1 VTPLFRK
8 IRKTGKALTGKFEH
22 MVPAWAGSWW
32 DDIKD
37 SLWLLPTV
45 FTLGCAAL
53 AVSLVHLDSGLVFGQ
68 TLARNPLLFGGGA
81 EGARGVL
88 SAIAS
93 SVVTVTG
100 TIFSIVI
107 VALQLASGQFTPR
120 VMRHFTG
127 DRINQMVLAAMIGT
141 FTYCLLVLR
150 TIRSADDQRGAFVP
164 TVSVS
169 VGILLAL
176 ICIAGLILFIHHSAK
191 QLQVSFIIQRA
202 AEDTDHLIC
211 TTFPESGDGKAS
223 SGGFALPRGE
233 PNVVRAHSSG
243 YLQDINL
250 EHLKDLAAN
259 RDLTIHLLHT
269 YGTHVLVGM
278 ELARVWSRNGRIA
291 VDDVRRIQDNMIIG
305 IQRTLL
311 HDVTFGIRQIAD
323 IAVKAL
329 SPGIND
335 PTTATQAI
343 DTLNDLLVR
352 AGSRDPAPLAIDVDG
367 RPAIFR
373 EPVAF
378 SSLVD
383 VAYTQIRH
391 YGAADSVVMAHLIDG
406 LRRVAELV
414 PEQNRAILYVHG
426 RLALAEALEAADLS
440 EVRSTLQEVG
450 AWTRATGT
458 PPRSLQI
465 DPDAL
470 VST

>member
-1 VTPLFRK
+1 MKPLFS
-8 IRKTGKALTGKFEH
+8 KTKDAGKALTEKFDD
-22 MVPAWAGSWW
+22 VLPAWAGSWW

-45 FTLGCAAL
+45 FTLICAAL
-53 AVSLVHLDSGLVFGQ
+53 AVILVHIDSGLSIRNS
-68 TLARNPLLFGGGA
+68 LLRNPLLFGGGA

-88 SAIAS
+88 TAIAS

-127 DRINQMVLAAMIGT
+127 DRINQTVLAVMIGT
-141 FTYCLLVLR
+141 FTYSLLVLR
-150 TIRSADDQRGAFVP
+150 TIRSADDQRGMFVP
-164 TVSVS
+164 AVSVS
-169 VGILLAL
+169 FGILLAL
-176 ICIAGLILFIHHSAK
+176 VCIGGLILFIHHSAK

-202 AEDTDHLIC
+202 AEDTGHLIRA
-211 TTFPESGDGKAS
+211 TFPESGDRGAH
-223 SGGFALPRGE
+223 SGGIALPRGE
-233 PNVVRAHSSG
+233 PNIIRAPSSG
-243 YLQDINL
+243 YLQDIDL
-250 EHLKDLAAN
+250 DHLKDLAAN

-278 ELARVWSRNGRIA
+278 ELARVWSRDGHLTA
-291 VDDVRRIQDNMIIG
+291 DDVHGIQGNMIIG

-352 AGSRDPAPLAIDVDG
+352 AGTRDPAPKSIEVDG
-367 RPAIFR
+367 RPAIFC

-414 PEQNRAILYVHG
+414 PERNRAILYVHG
-426 RLALAEALEAADLS
+426 RLALAEALQAAELE
-440 EVRSTLQEVG
+440 EVQFSLREVG
-450 AWTRATGT
+450 AWTRSAET
-458 PPRSLQI
+458 PPQSMRI

>member
-1 VTPLFRK
+1 MKPRLNKVRDS
-8 IRKTGKALTGKFEH
+8 GKALIEKLDDVF
-22 MVPAWAGSWW
+22 PAWAQSWW

-37 SLWLLPTV
+37 SLWLLPTI
-45 FTLGCAAL
+45 FTLICATL
-53 AVSLVHLDSGLVFGQ
+53 AVTLVHIDSGLTIGDS
-68 TLARNPLLFGGGA
+68 LARNPLLFGGGA

-127 DRINQMVLAAMIGT
+127 DRINQLVLAVMIGT
-141 FTYCLLVLR
+141 FTYSLLVLR
-150 TIRSADDQRGAFVP
+150 TIRSADDQRGVFVP

-176 ICIAGLILFIHHSAK
+176 VCIGGLILFIHHSAK

-202 AEDTDHLIC
+202 AEDTRHLIND
-211 TTFPESGDGKAS
+211 TFPEAGDRERRSRG
-223 SGGFALPRGE
+223 LMPPRGE
-233 PNVVRAHSSG
+233 STTVSSRSSG
-243 YLQDINL
+243 YLQDINFD
-250 EHLKDLAAN
+250 HLRDLAAN
-259 RDLTIHLLHT
+259 RGLTIQLLHT

-278 ELARVWSRNGRIA
+278 ALAQVWGREGRVTEH
-291 VDDVRRIQDNMIIG
+291 DVQGVQDNMIIG

-343 DTLNDLLVR
+343 DTLNDLLVQ
-352 AGSRDPAPLAIDVDG
+352 AGTRDPAPMSIEVDG

-373 EPVAF
+373 EPVSFA
-378 SSLVD
+378 SLVD

-406 LRRVAELV
+406 LRRVTELV
-414 PEQNRAILYVHG
+414 PERNRAILYVHG
-426 RLALAEALEAADLS
+426 RLALAEALQAVELE
-440 EVRSTLQEVG
+440 EVRSTLREVG
-450 AWTRATGT
+450 AWTQSTET
-458 PPRSLQI
+458 PPLNMRVE
-465 DPDAL
+465 PDAL

>member
-1 VTPLFRK
+1 M
-8 IRKTGKALTGKFEH
+8 KALFSKTQDTGQALREKLDYVF
-22 MVPAWAGSWW
+22 PAWAQSWW

-45 FTLGCAAL
+45 FTLVCGAM
-53 AVSLVHLDSGLVFGQ
+53 AVMLVHIDSGLTVRDS
-68 TLARNPLLFGGGA
+68 LVRNPLLFGGGA

-127 DRINQMVLAAMIGT
+127 DRINQLVLAVMIGT
-141 FTYCLLVLR
+141 FTYSLLVLR
-150 TIRSADDQRGAFVP
+150 TIRSADDQRGLFVP
-164 TVSVS
+164 AISVS
-169 VGILLAL
+169 FGILLAL
-176 ICIAGLILFIHHSAK
+176 VCIGGLILFIHHSAK

-202 AEDTDHLIC
+202 AEDTGHLIND
-211 TTFPESGDGKAS
+211 TFPDAGEREGHSRGS
-223 SGGFALPRGE
+223 TLPRGE
-233 PNVVRAHSSG
+233 PRIVPARSSG
-243 YLQDINL
+243 YLQDIDFD
-250 EHLKDLAAN
+250 HLKDLAAN
-259 RDLTIHLLHT
+259 RSLTIHLLHT
-269 YGTHVLVGM
+269 YGTHIIVGM
-278 ELARVWSRNGRIA
+278 DLAEVWSRDGC
-291 VDDVRRIQDNMIIG
+291 VTEDDVHGIQDNMIIG

-352 AGSRDPAPLAIDVDG
+352 AGTRDPAPHSIEVDG
-367 RPAIFR
+367 RPAIYR
-373 EPVAF
+373 EPVSFA
-378 SSLVD
+378 SLVD
-383 VAYTQIRH
+383 VAFTQIRH
-391 YGAADSVVMAHLIDG
+391 YGAADSVVMAHLVDG
-406 LRRVAELV
+406 LRRVADLV
-414 PEQNRAILYVHG
+414 PERNRAILYVHG
-426 RLALAEALEAADLS
+426 RLALEEALQATDLE

-450 AWTRATGT
+450 AWTRSPDT
-458 PPRSLQI
+458 PPQSMRI